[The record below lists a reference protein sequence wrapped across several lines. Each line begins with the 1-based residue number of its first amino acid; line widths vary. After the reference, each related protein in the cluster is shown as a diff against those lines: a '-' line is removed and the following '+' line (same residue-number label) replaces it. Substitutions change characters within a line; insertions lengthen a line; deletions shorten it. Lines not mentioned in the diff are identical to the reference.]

1 MAKVIGANVHRA
13 RLARMRNIKTN
24 SQRRLYAAG
33 ELVRKEAADSIIA
46 GSVSGPGHV
55 PSAPGTPPNRD
66 TANLDKSIDVRP
78 DKGGN
83 RVLVAARAEYA
94 AAQEFGTSKLPE
106 RPFMRPALRKHR
118 NAIVQ
123 GQVQAV
129 QEVVRV
135 VKNKPYAK

>member
-1 MAKVIGANVHRA
+1 MVKIIGANVHRA

-24 SQRRLYAAG
+24 SMRNLYAAG
-33 ELVRKEAADSIIA
+33 ELVRKEAAESIIA

-66 TANLDKSIDVRP
+66 TGNLDKSIDVRP
-78 DKGGN
+78 DPSKN
-83 RVLVAARAEYA
+83 KVLVVARAEYA

-118 NAIVQ
+118 NAIVK

-129 QEVVRV
+129 HEVVNV
-135 VKNKPYAK
+135 VKNQPYK